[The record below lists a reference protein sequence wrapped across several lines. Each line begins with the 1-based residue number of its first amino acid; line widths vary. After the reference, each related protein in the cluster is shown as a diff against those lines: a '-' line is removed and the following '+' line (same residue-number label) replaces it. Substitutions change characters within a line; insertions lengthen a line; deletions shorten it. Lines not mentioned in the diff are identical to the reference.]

1 MQRVG
6 GLGRVHVPPT
16 IRATSPEAAAL
27 ASIQTVA
34 PHGSTYGRAGS
45 KTELILSS
53 QTDTLAATLQ
63 MLSML
68 QYQLRKLETP
78 FCKGNLR
85 LFDILSIQQ
94 RWWEARVQGRGLRR
108 TLARSAE
115 AVPGSPKTKSA
126 QPTQYS
132 A

>member
-1 MQRVG
+1 M
-6 GLGRVHVPPT
+6 HVPPT

-94 RWWEARVQGRGLRR
+94 RWWEARVQGLGLGPHLGKVSGGCSRV
-108 TLARSAE
+108 TKNE
-115 AVPGSPKTKSA
+115 KCPTHAV
-126 QPTQYS
+126 
-132 A
+132 